1 MLETYQ
7 KDVTGENYHSLIEI
21 ASKNC
26 DVFALVIRKDLF
38 EKEEMAMK
46 FYYKKLN
53 DIQSSLI
60 EMKEQSEWAVTR
72 LAEATAYICYYE
84 LNEETKQ
91 FLQTKSNSLLGWME
105 GLPEDL
111 MFYSHDQLWL
121 AANSHEQYFIVNQ
134 QLEPYEELKN
144 FLDNV

>member
-1 MLETYQ
+1 MLETYE
-7 KDVTGENYHSLIEI
+7 KDVIGENYRLLIEM

-26 DVFALVIRKDLF
+26 DKFALVIRKDMF
-38 EKEEMAMK
+38 EREEMAMK
-46 FYYKKLN
+46 FYHKKLD

-72 LAEATAYICYYE
+72 LAEATAYVCYYA

-111 MFYSHDQLWL
+111 MFYCNDQLWI
-121 AANSHEQYFIVNQ
+121 AANSHEHYFLVNQ
-134 QLEPYEELKN
+134 ELDTYEELKN
-144 FLDNV
+144 FLENV